1 MPGAKPPISKPYI
14 PKPYTTYPP
23 YCQTIVKRFGH
34 YTSQTLVCQVFC
46 MQNMPK
52 KASDFL
58 SKDLNTFKK
67 PYKSL

>member
-1 MPGAKPPISKPYI
+1 MPGAKPQTSKPYI

-23 YCQTIVKRFGH
+23 YCQTLLFGH

-58 SKDLNTFKK
+58 SKDLNNIIK
-67 PYKSL
+67 P